1 MNHNDIYKWFELY
14 FKLYAGNNV
23 AAWFQ
28 NGKNS
33 IRIRQTNGQEFIF
46 TYNSPKDWR
55 FETIQSYI
63 SNSMKGG
70 KENGKNTN

>member
-1 MNHNDIYKWFELY
+1 MNHNDIYKWFKLY
-14 FKLYAGNNV
+14 FKLYAENNV

-46 TYNSPKDWR
+46 TYNSQKDWR

-63 SNSMKGG
+63 NNSKKGG
-70 KENGKNTN
+70 KENGRNA

>member
-1 MNHNDIYKWFELY
+1 MNHNDIYKLFELY
-14 FKLYAGNNV
+14 FGNNV

-55 FETIQSYI
+55 LETIQSYI
-63 SNSMKGG
+63 NNSMKGG
-70 KENGKNTN
+70 KANGGNV

>member
-1 MNHNDIYKWFELY
+1 MNHKDIYKQFELFFELY
-14 FKLYAGNNV
+14 AENNV

-46 TYNSPKDWR
+46 TYNSQKDWR

-63 SNSMKGG
+63 NNSMKGG
-70 KENGKNTN
+70 KENGRNA

>member
-14 FKLYAGNNV
+14 FELYAGNNV
-23 AAWFQ
+23 AAWSQ

-33 IRIRQTNGQEFIF
+33 IRIRQTNGQEFVF
-46 TYNSPKDWR
+46 TYNSQKDWR

-63 SNSMKGG
+63 NNSMKGG
-70 KENGKNTN
+70 KENGRNA